1 MPDMPM
7 GNPFDNG
14 IVPDAWAQPVV
25 DVISIHRDASDLCL
39 SLLRE
44 VRLHHKRRSML
55 IHGSAGSGKTHVL
68 ARFHAA
74 VAAADEK
81 PPAFFSYVRLAT
93 SPNMVRRHL
102 RSCLVRDLMR
112 PDPNGVTFLEA
123 LLLELIARQ
132 LGVDHDHAADRAQ
145 LEALHADP
153 NQWGRLREAFDDL
166 CVRLGFDYHL
176 ARACKLI
183 LLRRHRQATV
193 HWLKHGD
200 LPDDVR
206 ELLGFDTASSDGST
220 AVHPEHVASAV
231 VQHLVSLV
239 TDARPLVFCF
249 DQLEALQITPGDQT
263 GFVAFGRLAADL
275 YDQAHGILLISC
287 VQSAVLPQ
295 LKTAISSGDFHRLAQ
310 HQMALGPLNEQQA
323 RDLVRARIDASP
335 TIRDDPR
342 RLADPL
348 WPVGRDRLRHFLA
361 EGDRTPRR
369 LCVISRETFPGSA
382 RPSLELAAFL
392 TNLFEQRRER
402 PGADAVERDSDF
414 IHGLSLVLAAR
425 KRFAVTA
432 PTDRPDVDLVLSLPR
447 RQLGIS
453 ICNDDGNA
461 LTTRLKRI
469 SAAPLRDQEE
479 RIVVRDSRR
488 PSPHTSKKAWEY
500 WQRLAATGV
509 LTETGL
515 PRMRMLAPTPEVTG
529 ALATIQSILSD
540 ARAGDLTAR
549 GDPVT
554 PEAVEDWIREQWLD
568 EGVERMLA
576 EIEFGPTAGDGRGAG
591 HRYLRDAIL
600 ETLQRQH
607 VMKVDGLAAAVGCSE
622 PEVQAVLAADPTAFG
637 TLGTPATLVFER
649 ISTAS

>member
-1 MPDMPM
+1 MPDMPA

-14 IVPDAWAQPVV
+14 IVPDAWTPPVV
-25 DVISIHRDASDLCL
+25 DVPSVHREVSDLCL
-39 SLLRE
+39 ALLGE
-44 VRLHHKRRSML
+44 VRLHHKRRSVL
-55 IHGSAGSGKTHVL
+55 VHGSAGSGKTHVL
-68 ARFHAA
+68 ARVHAA
-74 VAAADEK
+74 VAAADEQ
-81 PPAFFSYVRLAT
+81 PPALFSYVRLAT

-112 PDPNGVTFLEA
+112 VDSNGVTFLEA

-132 LGVDHDHAADRAQ
+132 LGVHHDPADDRTQ

-153 NQWGRLREAFDDL
+153 NQWGRRREAFDDL

-206 ELLGFDTASSDGST
+206 ELLGFDAGSSEGDA

-231 VQHLVSLV
+231 VQHLLSLV
-239 TDARPLVFCF
+239 TEARPLVLCF
-249 DQLEALQITPGDQT
+249 DQLEALPITPGDQA

-275 YDQAHGILLISC
+275 YDQARGILLISC
-287 VQSAVLPQ
+287 VQTAMLPQ
-295 LKTAISSGDFHRLAQ
+295 LKAAIPPADFHRLAQ
-310 HQMALGPLNEQQA
+310 HEIALGSLNEQQA
-323 RDLVRARIDASP
+323 GDLVRARIDASP
-335 TIRDDPR
+335 AVRDDPR
-342 RLADPL
+342 RLDDPL
-348 WPVGRDRLRHFLA
+348 WPVGRERLQHFLA

-369 LCVISRETFPGSA
+369 LFVISRETYPGGA

-392 TNLFEQRRER
+392 TNLFEQRRQR
-402 PGADAVERDSDF
+402 PGADADDEDSDF
-414 IHGLSLVLAAR
+414 VHGLSLVVAAR
-425 KRFAVTA
+425 RRFAVTA

-453 ICNDDGNA
+453 ICNDEGNA

-469 SAAPLRDQEE
+469 SAASLGDQEE

-488 PSPHTSKKAWEY
+488 PIPHTSKKAWEY
-500 WQRLAATGV
+500 WQRLAATGA

-515 PRMRMLAPTPEVTG
+515 PRLRMLAPTPELTG
-529 ALATIQSILSD
+529 ALATIQSIVSD
-540 ARAGDLTAR
+540 ARAGDLAAE
-549 GDPVT
+549 GEPVT
-554 PEAVEDWIREQWLD
+554 PEAVEQWVREQWLD
-568 EGVERMLA
+568 ASVEAMLA
-576 EIEFGPTAGDGRGAG
+576 EIEFGPAAGDGRGSG

-600 ETLQRQH
+600 ETLQRRH
-607 VMKVDGLAAAVGCSE
+607 VMRVDGLAVAVGCTAT
-622 PEVQAVLAADPTAFG
+622 EVQTVLAADPTAFG

-649 ISTAS
+649 ISTPS